1 MKTGNSVSMEQII
14 DPNNADLNSRP
25 PAPLP
30 ERPMEYIPEE
40 YYEDPDELERQWPS
54 PYEEIRV
61 RPKKPQSNSLQ
72 EGGSSNGRPHV
83 IPRPPSLPTS
93 FSRREEPH
101 TGVQVSASKPPQPH
115 GNVPHSPV
123 RPYLSHEVGQPPL
136 PKPRKVSDSG
146 QSQSQLRQMSGFHSS
161 HSPVQKMSST
171 TPPLF
176 HHDAAQLSTPTTTQS
191 IGEVP
196 PELPGKKMTSLL
208 NSSTSPPS
216 VILGEQERPT
226 ASNVWNAAE
235 TNRKE
240 PDNGAS
246 SSSIGCQRADRP
258 TYCNVPPP
266 LPEPRKD
273 ADGYTIPC
281 SDPSTIRT
289 PDDCLTSEEL
299 HCYVKCIP

>member
-1 MKTGNSVSMEQII
+1 MEQII
-14 DPNNADLNSRP
+14 VPNNTDLNNRP

-30 ERPMEYIPEE
+30 ERSIEYIPEE

-54 PYEEIRV
+54 PYKEIRV

-72 EGGSSNGRPHV
+72 EGGSSNGRVHV

-101 TGVQVSASKPPQPH
+101 KGVQVSASKPPQPH

-136 PKPRKVSDSG
+136 PKQRKVSDSG
-146 QSQSQLRQMSGFHSS
+146 QSQSHLRQMSGFHAS
-161 HSPVQKMSST
+161 HSPVHKMSST

-176 HHDAAQLSTPTTTQS
+176 HHDAAQLSTRTTTQS

-196 PELPGKKMTSLL
+196 PELPGKKMTFLA
-208 NSSTSPPS
+208 NSPTLRPTLISR
-216 VILGEQERPT
+216 GQERSET
-226 ASNVWNAAE
+226 SNVLNAAE
-235 TNRKE
+235 TNSKS
-240 PDNGAS
+240 DYDAS
-246 SSSIGCQRADRP
+246 SSSIGAQRVDRP

-266 LPEPRKD
+266 LPGPRKV
-273 ADGYTIPC
+273 AYGYTIPC
-281 SDPSTIRT
+281 SDPSTLRN
-289 PDDCLTSEEL
+289 PDDCLTSEDS